1 MGPVSLPL
9 KFENL
14 ILLFYYISR
23 KEHYLFLQDTG
34 LAISPYYATIILG
47 VIQVLGCVIATLIVN
62 RVGRK
67 LLLSISLTICSL
79 TMSGLGTT
87 TYFVQQDQTASPES
101 ALRWLSLA
109 FLIVFVLG
117 FTLGL
122 GPVPWILVGELR
134 PGILKFLPL

>member
-1 MGPVSLPL
+1 MFRLDPL
-9 KFENL
+9 F
-14 ILLFYYISR
+14 
-23 KEHYLFLQDTG
+23 FLQDTG

-87 TYFVQQDQTASPES
+87 TYFVHQDQTASPES
-101 ALRWLSLA
+101 FLRWLSLV

-134 PGILKFLPL
+134 PGIITF